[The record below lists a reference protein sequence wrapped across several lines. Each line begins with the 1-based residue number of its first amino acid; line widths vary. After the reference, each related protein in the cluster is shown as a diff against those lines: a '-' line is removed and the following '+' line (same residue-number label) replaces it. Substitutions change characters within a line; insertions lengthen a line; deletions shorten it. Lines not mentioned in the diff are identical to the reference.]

1 MYALTLIVRR
11 LNFVGDFK
19 ELGSSEQRKA
29 TLFALAFGHLLVQA
43 TFIPITL
50 TIPSVADYFAVD
62 VDDASWSVII
72 RLLVLG
78 STVFLAARL
87 GEKYGHIQVFFTGL
101 LVMTAGNLLAATS
114 QSLLQLIVWSGIG
127 GFGGALIT
135 SNGNAMLAMVFEPN
149 ERGRAFAVP
158 VTASRI
164 GTLLGVVLYGVFLEW
179 FDWRLVF
186 VLAVV
191 IGAIALWFSYPI
203 LKHRERQSAEERAG
217 ININYPSAALLVAT
231 LAVFVL
237 SGSHLHDGAESF
249 TTPEAQGYHIPMH
262 LLTLALFGLFFV
274 VQSMSREPFLDF
286 RYFRRK
292 YFSMALFSNTTF
304 HLSML
309 TVFTLV
315 PIVVEDGLGY
325 SPIVVSTVLLCH
337 QSFGL
342 WIPPLA
348 GLIYDRYNPRW
359 LGPVSLVLVATG
371 IAGIALFAARVP
383 IWGLPMLLLPASVGT
398 ALFISPYNALVMNTL
413 PENRSFASGM
423 LETTRQMGHTVGTTL
438 AAMVLG
444 ISLPATVEMMSAV
457 DAQPY
462 YQEGFRAAAMIV
474 VWIVLAGAAV
484 AIFQRVPVSVRRDV
498 PPEPSPQAS
507 GGD

>member
-1 MYALTLIVRR
+1 MYVLALIARR
-11 LNFVGDFK
+11 LNFVGDFRQ
-19 ELGSSEQRKA
+19 LGSSKA
-29 TLFALAFGHLLVQA
+29 RRDTLFALAFGHLLVQS

-50 TIPSVADYFAVD
+50 TIPSVADYFGVD

-101 LVMTAGNLLAATS
+101 VVMTLANVMAATS
-114 QSLLQLIVWSGIG
+114 QSLTQLIIWSGAG
-127 GFGGALIT
+127 GFGGGLVTA
-135 SNGNAMLAMVFEPN
+135 NGNAMLAMMFEPN

-164 GTLLGVVLYGVFLEW
+164 GTLMGVVLYGAFLSL
-179 FDWRLVF
+179 FNWRLVF
-186 VLAVV
+186 AFAVLT
-191 IGAIALWFSYPI
+191 GALALWFSFPL
-203 LKHRERQSAEERAG
+203 LKHRYRQAREEGRG
-217 ININYPSAALLVAT
+217 ININYPSAALLVVT

-249 TTPEAQGYHIPMH
+249 TSPDALRYHLPMH
-262 LLTLALFGLFFV
+262 LLTLALLGLFII
-274 VQSMSREPFLDF
+274 VQSRSAEPFLDF
-286 RYFRRK
+286 RYFKRK

-325 SPIVVSTVLLCH
+325 SPFVVSMVLLCH

-342 WIPPLA
+342 WIPPIA
-348 GLIYDRYNPRW
+348 GLIYDRYNPQW
-359 LGPVSLVLVATG
+359 LGTVSLALVAGG
-371 IAGIALFAARVP
+371 IAAIALFAARVP
-383 IWGLPMLLLPASVGT
+383 IWGLPLLLLPASVGT

-444 ISLPATVEMMSAV
+444 ISLPATVELMPAV

-462 YQEGFRAAAMIV
+462 YQQGFRFAALIV
-474 VWIVLAGAAV
+474 VWIVAAGAIV
-484 AIFQRVPVSVRRDV
+484 ALFQRVPVTFRREQ
-498 PPEPSPQAS
+498 PAEPAPQPG